1 MIHEAYSRL
10 ERAELTIRD
19 QGIELRRLDSVKA
32 ERNDFARETERIDK
46 HMSKQD
52 TENARIDDHC
62 KALDQYLDKYQPVRL
77 EDAVTQHLDA
87 CLGGEERIKHKRYT
101 DERMSVLYR
110 TLLDDTGRTLRIQE
124 LIKEITNKARRSI
137 EEEERQKRRLATLK
151 DKEQADSLED
161 TEDSAEKLERADL
174 PD

>member
-1 MIHEAYSRL
+1 MA
-10 ERAELTIRD
+10 
-19 QGIELRRLDSVKA
+19 
-32 ERNDFARETERIDK
+32 
-46 HMSKQD
+46 KQD

-87 CLGGEERIKHKRYT
+87 CLGGEQRIKHKRYT

-124 LIKEITNKARRSI
+124 LIKEITAKANRSI

-151 DKEQADSLED
+151 DKEAADSLED
-161 TEDSAEKLERADL
+161 TEEIVETKPDRAANPNAGKGSQKILVKD
-174 PD
+174 PSTAAKQMP